1 MHSIIKDLAL
11 QAGFCFW
18 DDEGWKPY
26 GEAEID
32 WAGRYDEEFNMF
44 VELLLRDA
52 ASYIDNKI
60 AFGIGDKLLERY
72 GVENESVHNLE

>member
-1 MHSIIKDLAL
+1 MNSIVKDLAL

-18 DDEGWKPY
+18 GKEKWKPL
-26 GEAEID
+26 GAEID
-32 WAGRYDEEFNMF
+32 WAAQYDEEFNMF

-72 GVENESVHNLE
+72 GVENEPVQNME